1 MNILL
6 INQYAGSPKYGMEFR
21 HYYLACEW
29 LKAGHK
35 VRILAGTYSH
45 IRAIQPDFFPESSSK
60 EEINGVDYFWFKTPK
75 YKGNGLGRIV
85 SIISFIWKLWFSSKE
100 IASDFSPDVV
110 IASSTYP
117 MDIWPAHRISKKTG
131 AKLVYEVH
139 DLWPLSP
146 MELGNMSRWHP
157 FIMLVQFAE
166 DYAYRHANKIISML
180 PKAKSYMQSRGMD
193 ADKFFYVPNG
203 VDELE
208 WSDPIQLPS
217 EVLYK
222 LDEMKDVG
230 LPIVAYTGSHGLSNA
245 LDVLLDAAHKLKGIA
260 QVLLVGTGHE
270 RERLLLR
277 VRQESLTNVV
287 MLPSIPKKSI
297 PILLSRV
304 DIAYIGWNKNPL
316 YRFGI
321 SPNKLMDYMMAG
333 KPIIHS
339 VNAGNDPVAEAGCGI
354 TVPPLDDSA
363 VVSAILK
370 LLQLSKEDIN
380 LMGEAGRIFI
390 LKNQTYSVLARK
402 FLDSLG

>member
-21 HYYLACEW
+21 HFYLAREW
-29 LKAGHK
+29 TNSGHK
-35 VRILAGTYSH
+35 VRILAGSYSH
-45 IRAIQPDFFPESSSK
+45 IRAIQPEFYSNSPFNEQISG
-60 EEINGVDYFWFKTPK
+60 IDYFWYKTRK
-75 YKGNGLGRIV
+75 YKGNGIGRV
-85 SIISFIWKLWFSSKE
+85 MSIMSFIRQLWFASKK
-100 IASDFSPDVV
+100 IAFDFRPDIV

-117 MDIWPAHRISKKTG
+117 MDIWPAHRISKLAG

-146 MELGNMSRWHP
+146 MELGDMSRWHP
-157 FIMLVQFAE
+157 FIMLVQLAE
-166 DYAYRHANKIISML
+166 DYAYRHANKVISML

-203 VDELE
+203 VDEFE
-208 WSDPIQLPS
+208 WSHPIQLPS
-217 EVLYK
+217 EVLNK
-222 LDEMKDVG
+222 LEEMKDTG
-230 LPIVAYTGSHGLSNA
+230 LPIVAYTGSHGLANA

-270 RERLLLR
+270 RERLLRR
-277 VRQESLTNVV
+277 VSQEGLSNVV
-287 MLPSIPKKSI
+287 MLPSVPKQAIPM
-297 PILLSRV
+297 LLSRV
-304 DIAYIGWNKNPL
+304 DIAYIGWHRNPL

-339 VNAGNDPVAEAGCGI
+339 VDAGNDPVAEAGCGI

-370 LLQLSKEDIN
+370 LLKFSKEE
-380 LMGEAGRIFI
+380 LHMMGLAGRDFI
-390 LKNQTYSVLARK
+390 LKNQTYSVLSSQ
-402 FLDSLG
+402 FLNALR